1 MLEPAGLDYSGIKI
15 RYMAKGQGS
24 SENIG
29 HVPEQDALEQEEQ
42 EQHAPV
48 QTM

>member
-1 MLEPAGLDYSGIKI
+1 MLEPAGVDYSSIKI
-15 RYMAKGQGS
+15 RYMGKVQEQAKGI
-24 SENIG
+24 EP
-29 HVPEQDALEQEEQ
+29 VPERDALEQEGQ